1 MTQKSAQ
8 AVEMIP
14 VDLID
19 VVNPRARNQKIFK
32 EITASIAEIG
42 LKKPITV
49 SRREHADGHRY
60 DLVCGQGRL
69 EAFLSLGQRE
79 IPALVVNANNDDC
92 LVMSLVENVARRQH
106 RAIDLLQDIA
116 GLKQRGYCEKE
127 IAAKTGP
134 TLEYTKGVLRL
145 LESGEQRLLRAVET
159 RQIPV
164 SIAVQIAE
172 SDDVDTQRVLQQAYE
187 NNQLRGRK
195 LLAAK
200 RLIEQRRRKGK
211 NLRTTEPKRER
222 NLSVTGLLRTYRE
235 STDKKHSL
243 VRKAE
248 ATRERLVFVTEAL
261 RKLVA
266 DENFNTLLRAEGFG
280 TLPSNLNDRLHAS
293 AAG

>member
-1 MTQKSAQ
+1 
-8 AVEMIP
+8 V
-14 VDLID
+14 ID
-19 VVNPRARNQKIFK
+19 
-32 EITASIAEIG
+32 
-42 LKKPITV
+42 
-49 SRREHADGHRY
+49 
-60 DLVCGQGRL
+60 
-69 EAFLSLGQRE
+69 
-79 IPALVVNANNDDC
+79 ANNDDC

-106 RAIDLLQDIA
+106 RAVDLLQDVE
-116 GLKQRGYCEKE
+116 GLKHRGYSETE
-127 IAAKTGP
+127 IAAKTGL
-134 TLEYTKGVLRL
+134 TLEYTRGVIRL
-145 LESGEQRLLRAVET
+145 LETGEQRLLRAVET

-200 RLIEQRRRKGK
+200 RLIERRRRKGK
-211 NLRTTEPKRER
+211 NLRTWEPRRER

-243 VRKAE
+243 VRKAD

-266 DENFNTLLRAEGFG
+266 DQNFTTLLRAEGLD
-280 TLPSNLNDRLHAS
+280 TLPSNLSERLHTS
-293 AAG
+293 PTG